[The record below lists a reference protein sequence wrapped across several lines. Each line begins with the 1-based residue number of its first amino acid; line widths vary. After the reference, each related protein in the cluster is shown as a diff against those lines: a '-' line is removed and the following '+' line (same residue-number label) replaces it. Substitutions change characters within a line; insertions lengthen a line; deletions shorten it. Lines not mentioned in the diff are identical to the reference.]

1 MDDKKIHKIDKIL
14 KDNQFNGAILINE
27 NQEIAFKKYYGK
39 ANMEWD
45 IPLKEESIFRIASIS
60 KTFTASAILKLVEN
74 KSLNLDQTI
83 DLYFEDFPRGNEI
96 TIHHLLSNSSGVPN
110 FDLSSDFREVL
121 QSNNPNYELI
131 NLFKNKPLLFNPG
144 EQWSYSMSGYILLG
158 NIIEIIAKKSYIDY
172 IKEDLINH
180 TKLHNVYYDNYQDI
194 ISNRVSGY
202 DRLEKELKNATF
214 IDMKIAGAGGG
225 MLSSIEDINRFNIH
239 LLNGDIISKNLVA
252 QLFSNQIEIDES
264 TGYGYGIIVSKK
276 IVNNEEIIRHYHS
289 GGGMGVRAINVFY
302 PKINIIL
309 TLLSNINDLNRFN
322 ETFNEIEK
330 IIFK

>member
-1 MDDKKIHKIDKIL
+1 
-14 KDNQFNGAILINE
+14 
-27 NQEIAFKKYYGK
+27 
-39 ANMEWD
+39 
-45 IPLKEESIFRIASIS
+45 
-60 KTFTASAILKLVEN
+60 
-74 KSLNLDQTI
+74 
-83 DLYFEDFPRGNEI
+83 
-96 TIHHLLSNSSGVPN
+96 
-110 FDLSSDFREVL
+110 
-121 QSNNPNYELI
+121 
-131 NLFKNKPLLFNPG
+131 
-144 EQWSYSMSGYILLG
+144 
-158 NIIEIIAKKSYIDY
+158 
-172 IKEDLINH
+172 LINH